1 MYHSDKLSTRIG
13 ILLVRMEIFTA
24 PLLNLDKKD
33 GEIEA
38 YLNSFCVWQRSKN
51 PDYSNKRSTHPDHWD
66 HGLLL
71 TGLDLYD
78 TLPTENSVI
87 GVLDFCLK
95 LKYDVFRY
103 ITLYFVTENKN
114 EIH

>member
-1 MYHSDKLSTRIG
+1 MYHSDKLGTRIG

-33 GEIEA
+33 GEIES
-38 YLNSFCVWQRSKN
+38 YLNSFCVWQRGKN
-51 PDYSNKRSTHPDHWD
+51 PEYWNKKSAHPDHWD

-78 TLPTENSVI
+78 ALPTENSVI
-87 GVLDFCLK
+87 GVLEF
-95 LKYDVFRY
+95 
-103 ITLYFVTENKN
+103 
-114 EIH
+114 